1 VPGVPAAAG
10 IIYQHPAVQETHQ
23 VQAPLKATMV
33 VTRLTRRI
41 TAAAAAVEQAQLGL
55 TPLIPPPPE
64 NLATAAQELHQ
75 VFQDRQLLMLV
86 VAEDLVQAKAL

>member
-1 VPGVPAAAG
+1 
-10 IIYQHPAVQETHQ
+10 
-23 VQAPLKATMV
+23 MV

-41 TAAAAAVEQAQLGL
+41 TAAGAAAERAQLGL
-55 TPLIPPPPE
+55 TPLIPRLPE

-86 VAEDLVQAKAL
+86 VAEGLVQAKVR